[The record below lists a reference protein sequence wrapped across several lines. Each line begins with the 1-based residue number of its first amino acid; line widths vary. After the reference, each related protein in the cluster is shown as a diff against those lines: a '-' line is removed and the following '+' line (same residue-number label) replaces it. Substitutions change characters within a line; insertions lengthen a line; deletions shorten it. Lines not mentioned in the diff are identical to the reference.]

1 MYFRLL
7 QKNIMAILGS
17 LRKNSVVLITVI
29 GMALFA
35 FVISGVFDGKGYTSQ
50 DPIGMV
56 NDQDLSIEEFRN
68 QVDFL
73 ERSYNLSGMNAVNS
87 VWDQT
92 VRNLILNNQFELSGV
107 DSGKDHLEY
116 ILSQNPSFN
125 SEPSFLNDAKIFEI
139 EKFIDLIVEYK
150 TTNPDAYEQWKKQES
165 IFQSQSNEKIYFDL
179 ISSGIN
185 FSYKDGEFEY
195 LLQNDRV
202 DIEYVQ
208 IPYSSIPDSLVKLK
222 NSDVQKYIKSN
233 HTDFKIDASRS
244 IEYVLFEEK
253 PSIEDENETKSFL
266 ESFLVEK
273 KEYNDI
279 SKQEETIPSLLT
291 AKNLTEF
298 INQNSEIKFDSI
310 YVPKGSLPNN
320 DANILFNLNK
330 GQNYGPYLDDEYF
343 KISRMLDKK
352 KGGNIRASHILISF
366 KGSKN
371 ASPEITRSKSEAR
384 KEANRILKLVRKNPD
399 SFSGLAFEFSDGP
412 SKSSGGDLG
421 FFQEGAMVKPFN
433 DFVFSKKE
441 GTIGVVETD
450 FGFHVINIVA
460 KEDLVLLASI
470 AIKNIPSENTS
481 DKTFNLATKFEINLS
496 KNKNLNE
503 LAKENNYE
511 IKPVS
516 NIKILDDNLPGLT
529 NQRRLVQWLFSEE
542 VELNSYKRFDLSNG
556 GYLIA
561 QVTDLRE
568 EGLSSVEDVTFTAV
582 PKVRNQKKAEL
593 IIRQNKKNKSLE
605 DLANNNNTE
614 IKKALAL
621 NQKNATISGAG
632 REPLLVGHAFGL
644 KVNQISDFIIG
655 ENGVYKIKVTKK
667 DKSSGLDNYSSYQNQ
682 LLLSS
687 RPSVNSILYQTVK
700 ESAEIIDNRS
710 TYY

>member
-1 MYFRLL
+1 
-7 QKNIMAILGS
+7 MAILGS

-92 VRNLILNNQFELSGV
+92 VRNLILKNQFELSGV

-179 ISSGIN
+179 IASGIN
-185 FSYKDGEFEY
+185 FSFKDGEFEY

-593 IIRQNKKNKSLE
+593 IIKQNKKNKSLE

-644 KVNQISDFIIG
+644 KVDQISDFIIG

-667 DKSSGLDNYSSYQNQ
+667 DKSSGLDTYSSYQNQ

-687 RPSVNSILYQTVK
+687 RPSVNSTLYQAVK

>member
-7 QKNIMAILGS
+7 QKKNMAILGS

-35 FVISGVFDGKGYTSQ
+35 FVISGVFDGKGYVAQ
-50 DPIGMV
+50 DPIGIV

-92 VRNLILNNQFELSGV
+92 VRNLILKNQFELSGV

-125 SEPSFLNDAKIFEI
+125 SDPRFLNDAEIFEI
-139 EKFIDLIVEYK
+139 EKFIDLIVELK
-150 TTNPDAYEQWKKQES
+150 TTNPDAYEQWKNQES

-179 ISSGIN
+179 IVSGIN

-195 LLQNDRV
+195 LLQNDKV

-222 NSDVQKYIKSN
+222 NSDVAKYIKSN
-233 HTDFKIDASRS
+233 STDFKVDASRN
-244 IEYVLFEEK
+244 IEYVLFDEK
-253 PSIEDENETKSFL
+253 PSPEDENETKKNL

-273 KEYNDI
+273 KEYNDV

-330 GQNYGPYLDDEYF
+330 NQIYGPYLDDEFF

-352 KGGNIRASHILISF
+352 KGGNVRASHILISY
-366 KGSKN
+366 KGSQD
-371 ASPEITRSKSEAR
+371 ASPDITRSKSEAK
-384 KEANRILKLVRKNPD
+384 KEANRILKLARKNPD

-511 IKPVS
+511 IRPVS
-516 NIKILDDNLPGLT
+516 NIKVLDDNLPGLS
-529 NQRRLVQWLFSEE
+529 NQRRLVQWLFSED
-542 VELNSYKRFDLSNG
+542 VELNSYKRFDLSKG

-561 QVTDLRE
+561 QITGIKE
-568 EGLSSVEDVTFTAV
+568 EGLSSVEDASFTAV
-582 PKVRNQKKAEL
+582 PKVRNKKKAEL
-593 IIRQNKKNKSLE
+593 IIKQNKKNKSLE
-605 DLANNNNTE
+605 ELAKNNNTE

-621 NQKNATISGAG
+621 NQKNATISSAG

-644 KVNQISDFIIG
+644 NVDQTSDFIIG

-667 DKSSGLDNYSSYQNQ
+667 DKSSGLDTYSSYQNQ

-687 RPSVNSILYQTVK
+687 RPRVNSTLYQVVK

>member
-1 MYFRLL
+1 
-7 QKNIMAILGS
+7 MAILGS

-92 VRNLILNNQFELSGV
+92 VRNLILKNQFELSGV

-330 GQNYGPYLDDEYF
+330 GQNYDYLFYDC
-343 KISRMLDKK
+343 
-352 KGGNIRASHILISF
+352 H
-366 KGSKN
+366 
-371 ASPEITRSKSEAR
+371 
-384 KEANRILKLVRKNPD
+384 
-399 SFSGLAFEFSDGP
+399 
-412 SKSSGGDLG
+412 
-421 FFQEGAMVKPFN
+421 
-433 DFVFSKKE
+433 
-441 GTIGVVETD
+441 
-450 FGFHVINIVA
+450 
-460 KEDLVLLASI
+460 
-470 AIKNIPSENTS
+470 
-481 DKTFNLATKFEINLS
+481 
-496 KNKNLNE
+496 
-503 LAKENNYE
+503 
-511 IKPVS
+511 
-516 NIKILDDNLPGLT
+516 
-529 NQRRLVQWLFSEE
+529 
-542 VELNSYKRFDLSNG
+542 
-556 GYLIA
+556 
-561 QVTDLRE
+561 
-568 EGLSSVEDVTFTAV
+568 
-582 PKVRNQKKAEL
+582 
-593 IIRQNKKNKSLE
+593 
-605 DLANNNNTE
+605 
-614 IKKALAL
+614 
-621 NQKNATISGAG
+621 
-632 REPLLVGHAFGL
+632 
-644 KVNQISDFIIG
+644 
-655 ENGVYKIKVTKK
+655 
-667 DKSSGLDNYSSYQNQ
+667 
-682 LLLSS
+682 
-687 RPSVNSILYQTVK
+687 
-700 ESAEIIDNRS
+700 
-710 TYY
+710 

>member
-1 MYFRLL
+1 
-7 QKNIMAILGS
+7 MAILGS

-92 VRNLILNNQFELSGV
+92 VRNLILKNQFELSGV

-208 IPYSSIPDSLVKLK
+208 IPYSSIPDSLAKLK
-222 NSDVQKYIKSN
+222 NSDVKNYIKSN

-470 AIKNIPSENTS
+470 AIKNIPSEKTS

-593 IIRQNKKNKSLE
+593 IIKQNKKNKSLE

-644 KVNQISDFIIG
+644 KVDQISDFIIG

-667 DKSSGLDNYSSYQNQ
+667 DKSSGLDTYSSYQNQ

-687 RPSVNSILYQTVK
+687 RPSVNSTLYQAVK

>member
-1 MYFRLL
+1 
-7 QKNIMAILGS
+7 MAILGS

-92 VRNLILNNQFELSGV
+92 VRNLILKNQFELSGV

-593 IIRQNKKNKSLE
+593 IIKQNKKNKSLE

-667 DKSSGLDNYSSYQNQ
+667 DKSSGLDTYSSYQNQ

-687 RPSVNSILYQTVK
+687 RPSVNSTLYQAVK

>member
-1 MYFRLL
+1 
-7 QKNIMAILGS
+7 MAILGS

-35 FVISGVFDGKGYTSQ
+35 FVISGVFDGKGYVAQ

-107 DSGKDHLEY
+107 DSGKDHLYY
-116 ILSQNPSFN
+116 IISQNPSFN
-125 SEPSFLNDAKIFEI
+125 SDPQFLNDAKIFEI
-139 EKFIDLIVEYK
+139 EKFIDLIVELK

-222 NSDVQKYIKSN
+222 NSDVEKYIKSN
-233 HTDFKIDASRS
+233 DSDFKIDASRS
-244 IEYVLFEEK
+244 IEYVLFDEK
-253 PSIEDENETKSFL
+253 PSNEDENETRKIL
-266 ESFLVEK
+266 QNFLVEK
-273 KEYNDI
+273 KEYNDV

-310 YVPKGSLPNN
+310 YVPKGSLPSD
-320 DANILFNLNK
+320 DANLLFNLNK
-330 GQNYGPYLDDEYF
+330 GQTYGPYLDDEYF

-352 KGGNIRASHILISF
+352 KGGNARASHILISF
-366 KGSKN
+366 KGSQD
-371 ASPEITRSKSEAR
+371 ASPEITRSKSDAK

-399 SFSGLAFEFSDGP
+399 SFSALAFEFSDGP

-450 FGFHVINIVA
+450 YGFHVINVVA

-470 AIKNIPSENTS
+470 AIKNIPSEKTS

-511 IKPVS
+511 IRPVS
-516 NIKILDDNLPGLT
+516 NIKILDDNLPGLS
-529 NQRRLVQWLFSEE
+529 NQRRLIQWLFSEE
-542 VELNSYKRFDLSNG
+542 VELNSYKRFDLSKG

-561 QVTDLRE
+561 QVTGLKE
-568 EGLSSVEDVTFTAV
+568 EGLSSVEDASFTAV

-593 IIRQNKKNKSLE
+593 IIKQNKKNKSLE
-605 DLANNNNTE
+605 DLASNNNTE

-632 REPLLVGHAFGL
+632 REPLLVGYAFGL
-644 KVNQISDFIIG
+644 KVDQISDFIIG

-667 DKSSGLDNYSSYQNQ
+667 DKSSSLDTYSSYQNQ

>member
-1 MYFRLL
+1 
-7 QKNIMAILGS
+7 MAILGS

-73 ERSYNLSGMNAVNS
+73 ERSYNLSGMNAINS

-92 VRNLILNNQFELSGV
+92 VRNLILKNQFELSGV

-593 IIRQNKKNKSLE
+593 IIKQNKKNKSLE

-644 KVNQISDFIIG
+644 KVDQISDFIIG

-667 DKSSGLDNYSSYQNQ
+667 DKSSGLDTYSSYQNQ

-687 RPSVNSILYQTVK
+687 RPSVNSTLYQAVK

>member
-1 MYFRLL
+1 
-7 QKNIMAILGS
+7 MAILGS

-92 VRNLILNNQFELSGV
+92 VRNLILKNQFELSGV

-593 IIRQNKKNKSLE
+593 IIKQNKKNKSLE
-605 DLANNNNTE
+605 ELANNNNIE

-644 KVNQISDFIIG
+644 KVDQISDFIIG

-667 DKSSGLDNYSSYQNQ
+667 DKSSGLDTYSSYQNQ

-687 RPSVNSILYQTVK
+687 RPSVNSTLYQAVK

>member
-1 MYFRLL
+1 
-7 QKNIMAILGS
+7 MAILGS

-92 VRNLILNNQFELSGV
+92 VRNLILKNQFELSGV

-208 IPYSSIPDSLVKLK
+208 IPYSSIPDSLAKLK
-222 NSDVQKYIKSN
+222 NSDVKNYIKSN

-593 IIRQNKKNKSLE
+593 IIKQNKKNKSLE

-644 KVNQISDFIIG
+644 KVDQISDFIIG

-667 DKSSGLDNYSSYQNQ
+667 DKSSGLDTYSSYQNQ

-687 RPSVNSILYQTVK
+687 RPSVNSTLYQAVK

>member
-1 MYFRLL
+1 
-7 QKNIMAILGS
+7 MAILGS

-35 FVISGVFDGKGYTSQ
+35 FVISGVFDGKGYVAQ

-92 VRNLILNNQFELSGV
+92 VRNLILKNQFELSGV
-107 DSGKDHLEY
+107 DSGKDHLYY
-116 ILSQNPSFN
+116 IISQNPSFN
-125 SEPSFLNDAKIFEI
+125 SDPQFLNDAKIFEI
-139 EKFIDLIVEYK
+139 EKFIDLIVELK
-150 TTNPDAYEQWKKQES
+150 TTNPDAYEQWKNQEA

-222 NSDVQKYIKSN
+222 NSDVEKYIKSN
-233 HTDFKIDASRS
+233 DSDFKIDASRS
-244 IEYVLFEEK
+244 IEYVLFDEK
-253 PSIEDENETKSFL
+253 PSNEDENETRKIL
-266 ESFLVEK
+266 QNFLVEK
-273 KEYNDI
+273 KEYNDV

-310 YVPKGSLPNN
+310 YVPKGSLPSD
-320 DANILFNLNK
+320 DANLLFNLNK
-330 GQNYGPYLDDEYF
+330 GQTYGPYLDDEYF

-352 KGGNIRASHILISF
+352 KGGNARASHILISF
-366 KGSKN
+366 KGSQD
-371 ASPEITRSKSEAR
+371 ASPEITRSKSDAK

-399 SFSGLAFEFSDGP
+399 SFSALAFEFSEGP

-450 FGFHVINIVA
+450 YGFHVINVVA

-470 AIKNIPSENTS
+470 AIKNIPSEKTS

-511 IKPVS
+511 IRPVS
-516 NIKILDDNLPGLT
+516 NIKILDDNLPGLS
-529 NQRRLVQWLFSEE
+529 NQRRLIQWLFSEE
-542 VELNSYKRFDLSNG
+542 VELNSYKRFDLSKG

-561 QVTDLRE
+561 QVTGLKE
-568 EGLSSVEDVTFTAV
+568 EGLSSVEDASFTAV

-593 IIRQNKKNKSLE
+593 IIKQNKKNKSLE
-605 DLANNNNTE
+605 DLASNNNTE

-632 REPLLVGHAFGL
+632 REPLLVGYAFGL
-644 KVNQISDFIIG
+644 KVDQISDFIIG

-667 DKSSGLDNYSSYQNQ
+667 DKSSSLDTYSSYQNQ

>member
-1 MYFRLL
+1 
-7 QKNIMAILGS
+7 MAILGS

-35 FVISGVFDGKGYTSQ
+35 FVISGVFDGKGYVAQ
-50 DPIGMV
+50 DPIGIV

-92 VRNLILNNQFELSGV
+92 VRNLILKNQFDLSGV

-125 SEPSFLNDAKIFEI
+125 SDPRFLNDAEIFEI
-139 EKFIDLIVEYK
+139 EKFIDLIVELK
-150 TTNPDAYEQWKKQES
+150 TTNPDAYEQWKNQES

-179 ISSGIN
+179 IVSGIN

-195 LLQNDRV
+195 LLQNDKV

-222 NSDVQKYIKSN
+222 NSDVAKYIKSN
-233 HTDFKIDASRS
+233 STDFKVDASRN
-244 IEYVLFEEK
+244 IEYVLFDEK
-253 PSIEDENETKSFL
+253 PSPEDENETKKNL

-273 KEYNDI
+273 KEYNDV

-330 GQNYGPYLDDEYF
+330 NQIYGPYLDDEFF

-352 KGGNIRASHILISF
+352 KGGNVRASHILISY
-366 KGSKN
+366 KGSQD
-371 ASPEITRSKSEAR
+371 ASPDITRSKSEAK
-384 KEANRILKLVRKNPD
+384 KEANRILKLARKNPD

-511 IKPVS
+511 IRPVS
-516 NIKILDDNLPGLT
+516 NIKVLDDNLPGLS
-529 NQRRLVQWLFSEE
+529 NQRRLVQWLFSED
-542 VELNSYKRFDLSNG
+542 VELNSYKRFDLSKG

-561 QVTDLRE
+561 QITGIKE
-568 EGLSSVEDVTFTAV
+568 EGLSSVEDASFTAV
-582 PKVRNQKKAEL
+582 PKVRNKKKAEL
-593 IIRQNKKNKSLE
+593 IIKQNKKNKSLE
-605 DLANNNNTE
+605 ELAKNNNTE

-621 NQKNATISGAG
+621 NQKNATISSAG

-644 KVNQISDFIIG
+644 NVDQTSDFIIG

-667 DKSSGLDNYSSYQNQ
+667 DKSSGLDTYSSYQNQ

-687 RPSVNSILYQTVK
+687 RPRVNSTLYQVVK
-700 ESAEIIDNRS
+700 ESSEIIDNRS

>member
-1 MYFRLL
+1 
-7 QKNIMAILGS
+7 MAILGS

-35 FVISGVFDGKGYTSQ
+35 FVISGVFDGKGYVAQ

-92 VRNLILNNQFELSGV
+92 VRNLILKNQFELSGV
-107 DSGKDHLEY
+107 DSGKDHLYY
-116 ILSQNPSFN
+116 IISQNPSFN
-125 SEPSFLNDAKIFEI
+125 SDPQFLNDAKIFEI
-139 EKFIDLIVEYK
+139 EKFIDLIVELK
-150 TTNPDAYEQWKKQES
+150 TTNPDAYEQWKNQEA

-222 NSDVQKYIKSN
+222 NSDVEKYIKSN
-233 HTDFKIDASRS
+233 DSDFKIDASRS
-244 IEYVLFEEK
+244 IEYVLFDEK
-253 PSIEDENETKSFL
+253 PSNEDENETRKIL
-266 ESFLVEK
+266 QNFLVEK
-273 KEYNDI
+273 KEYNDV

-310 YVPKGSLPNN
+310 YVPKGSLPSD
-320 DANILFNLNK
+320 DANLLFNLNK
-330 GQNYGPYLDDEYF
+330 GQTYGPYLDDEYF

-352 KGGNIRASHILISF
+352 KGGNARASHILISF
-366 KGSKN
+366 KGSQD
-371 ASPEITRSKSEAR
+371 ASPEITRSKSDAK

-399 SFSGLAFEFSDGP
+399 SFSALAFEFSEGP

-450 FGFHVINIVA
+450 YGFHVINVVA

-470 AIKNIPSENTS
+470 AIKNIPSEKTS

-511 IKPVS
+511 IRPVS
-516 NIKILDDNLPGLT
+516 NIKILDDNLPGLS
-529 NQRRLVQWLFSEE
+529 NQRRLIQWLFSKE
-542 VELNSYKRFDLSNG
+542 VELNSYKRFDLSKG

-561 QVTDLRE
+561 QVTGLKE
-568 EGLSSVEDVTFTAV
+568 EGLSSVEDASFTAV

-593 IIRQNKKNKSLE
+593 IIKQNKKNKSLE
-605 DLANNNNTE
+605 DLASNNNTE

-632 REPLLVGHAFGL
+632 REPLLVGYAFGL
-644 KVNQISDFIIG
+644 KVDQISDFIIG

-667 DKSSGLDNYSSYQNQ
+667 DKSSSLDTYSSYQNQ

>member
-1 MYFRLL
+1 
-7 QKNIMAILGS
+7 MAILGS

-92 VRNLILNNQFELSGV
+92 VRNLILKNQFELSGV

-450 FGFHVINIVA
+450 FGFHVIKIVA

-593 IIRQNKKNKSLE
+593 IIKQNKKNKSLE

-644 KVNQISDFIIG
+644 KVDQISDFIIG

-667 DKSSGLDNYSSYQNQ
+667 DKSSGLDTYSSYQNQ

-687 RPSVNSILYQTVK
+687 RPSVNSTLYQAVK